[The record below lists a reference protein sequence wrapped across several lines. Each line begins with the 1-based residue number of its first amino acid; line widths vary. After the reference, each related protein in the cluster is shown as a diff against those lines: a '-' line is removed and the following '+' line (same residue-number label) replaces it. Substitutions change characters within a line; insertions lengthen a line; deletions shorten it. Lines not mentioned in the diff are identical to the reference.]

1 MALYSIAGDQLK
13 PVQTTTFAQEAIL
26 ERKHLQAM
34 LRQDTSPLGE
44 DLLVLCEEFGNWQD
58 SNRRIDLLCL
68 DKTGG
73 LVVVEI
79 KRTEDGGHME
89 LQAIRYAAMVSSM
102 TLDQAVAAHAE
113 MLGGE
118 NASTEAR
125 NAIQEFL
132 ELDAVSDDKLSGD
145 VRIILVSADFSP
157 EITTSVIWLN
167 RQGLDI
173 RCIRLRPYKL
183 NAQVLIDATQ
193 IIPLP
198 EAADYEIKIR
208 EQVEETR
215 KVRSKRQE
223 IFKRFWTQFIER
235 SGQTSELFRNR
246 SATTDHWLSAGIG
259 RAGFQLSA
267 VLTEDRT
274 RMECF
279 IRIGKDNA
287 AANKAA
293 FQALLAQR
301 AVIENEFGGELD
313 WQELPTKSSCRICVD
328 FNEGGWRSPETE
340 WHSIQDWLTQAAVRL
355 EKALKGPI
363 QALDLKGTTGSVA

>member
-1 MALYSIAGDQLK
+1 MPLYAVNGDQLK
-13 PVQTTTFAQEAIL
+13 AVQTTTFAQEAIL

-44 DLLVLCEEFGNWQD
+44 DLLVLCEEFGNWHD
-58 SNRRIDLLCL
+58 SNRSIDLLCL
-68 DKTGG
+68 DKTAG
-73 LVVVEI
+73 LVVVEV

-102 TLDQAVAAHAE
+102 TLDQAVASHAQ
-113 MLGGE
+113 MLGGD
-118 NASTEAR
+118 NATGDAR
-125 NAIQEFL
+125 DSILEFL
-132 ELDAVSDDKLSGD
+132 ELDSVDEAELSGD

-167 RQGLDI
+167 RQGLDV
-173 RCIRLRPYKL
+173 RCIRLRPYKM

-223 IFKRFWTQFIER
+223 IFKRFWTQFIDR
-235 SGQTSELFRNR
+235 SGKRAEMFRNR
-246 SATTDHWLSAGIG
+246 TATTDHWLSAGIG
-259 RAGFQLSA
+259 RAGFQLNA
-267 VLTEDRT
+267 VLTEDRA
-274 RMECF
+274 RVECF

-287 AANKAA
+287 PANKAA
-293 FQALLAQR
+293 FQALLVQKDA
-301 AVIENEFGGELD
+301 IETAFGSQLD
-313 WQELPTKSSCRICVD
+313 WQELPTKSSCRICMD
-328 FNEGGWRSPETE
+328 FNDGGWKSPESE
-340 WHSIQDWLTQAAVRL
+340 WSNIQDWLTDTAL
-355 EKALKGPI
+355 KMEKALKGPI
-363 QALDLKGTTGSVA
+363 QALKL